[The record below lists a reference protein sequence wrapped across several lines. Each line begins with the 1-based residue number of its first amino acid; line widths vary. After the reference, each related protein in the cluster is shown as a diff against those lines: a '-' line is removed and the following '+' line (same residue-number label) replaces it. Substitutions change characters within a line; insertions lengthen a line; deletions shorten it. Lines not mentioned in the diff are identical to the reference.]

1 MKTAIYSG
9 FAVIILYSC
18 ATPSIEEN
26 IKSAL
31 ENQVKLPVTEVQVG
45 DTVLVNSLN
54 ARLLVLDS
62 TLLALEQST
71 KELQNNLEV
80 SIIGLE
86 DAERNLSEASHPA
99 LVYGFSES
107 VKGEKR
113 NIESFTSLIDENE
126 SITETVKKEREQIE
140 NQLLFAGEII
150 AYVQVSAKIDQLI
163 KEYNLSPDLKIIKMA
178 E

>member
-1 MKTAIYSG
+1 MKTAIYLG
-9 FAVIILYSC
+9 FALIILYSC

-31 ENQVKLPVTEVQVG
+31 EKQVKLPVTEVQVG
-45 DTVLVNSLN
+45 DTVLVNSLK

-71 KELQNNLEV
+71 KELQNNREV

-86 DAERNLSEASHPA
+86 EAERNLSEVSHPA

-113 NIESFTSLIDENE
+113 NIESFTSLIDEND

-150 AYVQVSAKIDQLI
+150 AYVQVSAKVDQLV
-163 KEYNLSPDLKIIKMA
+163 KEYILSPDLKIIKMT